1 MSKALVM
8 ASIAPMIS
16 SFNRDNIRLLQ
27 EMGLEVHVL
36 ANFAEDSEKPTGRN
50 QQFRKELEAKG
61 ITVFDVAINR
71 NPVKKTNLQV
81 FFQIKKIFDQEQY
94 ALIHCHSPIG
104 GVLARL
110 AAAEARKN
118 GTKVIYTAHG
128 FHFFDGAP
136 RKNWLLYYPVEKWLA
151 RYTDC
156 LITING
162 EDYEA
167 AHLRKFK
174 TSYLTMME
182 GVGIDQ
188 KCFVPT
194 NDELRERMRTKLGF
208 PKEAFILI
216 YVGELCTRKNQ
227 QVLIETVKLLVPD
240 IANLKLLLVGEGDKR
255 ENFVQQ
261 INELGIVEHV
271 DLLGYREDVNELMQM
286 SDIVVST
293 SKQEGLPVNIM
304 EGMATGL
311 PLVVSNCRGN
321 RDLVRNGQNGFV
333 VEKEE
338 AALFAEAIKKLYTSK
353 ALREIFGTQS
363 LQLVQQYGI
372 DNISMKMKILYQ
384 EMLQT
389 AVTFTLTAAA
399 LTSEQKKTT
408 R

>member
-8 ASIAPMIS
+8 ASIAPMVS

-36 ANFAEDSEKPTGRN
+36 ANFADDSEKPTGRN
-50 QQFRKELEAKG
+50 QQFREELEANG
-61 ITVFDVAINR
+61 ITVFDVAIDR
-71 NPVKKTNLQV
+71 NPLKKTNLQV

-104 GVLARL
+104 GVLTRL
-110 AAAEARKN
+110 AAAEARKS

-128 FHFFDGAP
+128 FHFFNGAP

-162 EDYEA
+162 EDYDA

-174 TSYLTMME
+174 AGYLTMME

-188 KCFVPT
+188 MRFVPT
-194 NDELRERMRTKLGF
+194 DDELRDEVRKKLGF
-208 PKEAFILI
+208 SKDAFILI

-227 QVLIETVKLLVPD
+227 QVLIETAKLLAPD
-240 IANLKLLLVGEGDKR
+240 IPDLKLLLVGEGDKR
-255 ENFVQQ
+255 ASYVRQ
-261 INELGIVEHV
+261 IGELDVEEQV
-271 DLLGYREDVNELMQM
+271 ELLGYRGDINQLMQM
-286 SDIVVST
+286 SDIVVSS

-338 AALFAEAIKKLYTSK
+338 ASLFAEAIKQLYDSK
-353 ALREIFGTQS
+353 SLREAFGAKSVELIQR
-363 LQLVQQYGI
+363 YGI
-372 DNISMKMKILYQ
+372 KNISIKMNDLYH
-384 EMLQT
+384 ETLQMESGASLT
-389 AVTFTLTAAA
+389 EAV
-399 LTSEQKKTT
+399 LTSEQNKTT

>member
-8 ASIAPMIS
+8 ASIAPMVS

-36 ANFAEDSEKPTGRN
+36 ANFADDSEKPTGRN
-50 QQFRKELEAKG
+50 QQFREELEANG
-61 ITVFDVAINR
+61 ITVFDVAIDR
-71 NPVKKTNLQV
+71 NPLKKTNLQV

-104 GVLARL
+104 GVLTRL
-110 AAAEARKN
+110 AAAEARKS

-128 FHFFDGAP
+128 FHFFNGAP

-162 EDYEA
+162 EDYDA

-174 TSYLTMME
+174 AGYLTMME

-188 KCFVPT
+188 MRFVPT
-194 NDELRERMRTKLGF
+194 DDELREEVRKKLGF
-208 PKEAFILI
+208 SKDAFILI

-227 QVLIETVKLLVPD
+227 QFLIETAKLLAPD
-240 IANLKLLLVGEGDKR
+240 IPDLKLLLVGEGDKR
-255 ENFVQQ
+255 ASYVRQ
-261 INELGIVEHV
+261 ISELDVAEQVE
-271 DLLGYREDVNELMQM
+271 LLGYRGDINQLMQM
-286 SDIVVST
+286 SDIVVSS

-338 AALFAEAIKKLYTSK
+338 ASLFAEAIKQLYESK
-353 ALREIFGTQS
+353 SLREAFGAKSVELIQR
-363 LQLVQQYGI
+363 YGI
-372 DNISMKMKILYQ
+372 KNISIKMNDLYH
-384 EMLQT
+384 ETLQMESGASLT
-389 AVTFTLTAAA
+389 EAV
-399 LTSEQKKTT
+399 LTSEQNKTT

>member
-8 ASIAPMIS
+8 ASVAPMIS

-36 ANFAEDSEKPTGRN
+36 ANFAEDSETPTGRN
-50 QQFRKELEAKG
+50 EQFRQELEANG
-61 ITVFDVAINR
+61 VTVFDVAIDR
-71 NPVKKTNLQV
+71 NPLKKINLQV

-94 ALIHCHSPIG
+94 VLIHCHSPIG
-104 GVLARL
+104 GVLTRL
-110 AAAEARKN
+110 AAAEARKS

-128 FHFFDGAP
+128 FHFFNGAP

-174 TSYLTMME
+174 AGYLTMMD

-188 KCFVPT
+188 TRFTPT
-194 NDELRERMRTKLGF
+194 EDVLRGEVREKLGF
-208 PKEAFILI
+208 PQDAFILI
-216 YVGELCTRKNQ
+216 YVGELCARKNQ
-227 QVLIETVKLLVPD
+227 QVLIEAAKLLTPY
-240 IANLKLLLVGEGDKR
+240 ITNLKLLIVGNGDKK
-255 ENFVQQ
+255 ESYTQQ
-261 INELGIVEHV
+261 ISELGIEEQVE
-271 DLLGYREDVNELMQM
+271 LLGYRGDVHQLMQM
-286 SDIVVST
+286 SDVVVSS

-321 RDLVRNGQNGFV
+321 RDLVRDGQNGFV
-333 VEKEE
+333 VEKED
-338 AALFAEAIKKLYTSK
+338 AALFAEAIKTLYASK
-353 ALREIFGTQS
+353 PLRETFGAQS
-363 LQLVQQYGI
+363 LELIQQYGI
-372 DNISMKMKILYQ
+372 KNISIKMKTLYQ
-384 EMLQT
+384 ETLQMAA
-389 AVTFTLTAAA
+389 AVSLTAAT

>member
-61 ITVFDVAINR
+61 ITVFDVAIDR
-71 NPVKKTNLQV
+71 NPLKKTNLQV
-81 FFQIKKIFDQEQY
+81 FFHIKKIFDQEHY

-104 GVLARL
+104 GVLTRL
-110 AAAEARKN
+110 AAAEARKS

-128 FHFFDGAP
+128 FHFFNGAP

-174 TSYLTMME
+174 VGYLTMME

-188 KCFVPT
+188 MRFIPT
-194 NDELRERMRTKLGF
+194 NDALRKEVRTKLGF
-208 PKEAFILI
+208 SQDAFILI

-227 QVLIETVKLLVPD
+227 QVLIETTKLLAPD
-240 IANLKLLLVGEGDKR
+240 IKNLKLLLVGEGDKR
-255 ENFVQQ
+255 ERYIRQ
-261 INELGIVEHV
+261 INELGVSEQV
-271 DLLGYREDVNELMQM
+271 DLLGYRGDVNQLMQL
-286 SDIVVST
+286 SDVVVSS

-321 RDLVRNGQNGFV
+321 RDLVRDGQNGFV

-338 AALFAEAIKKLYTSK
+338 AALFAEAVKKLYASK
-353 ALREIFGTQS
+353 ALRESFGAQS
-363 LQLVQQYGI
+363 LELVQQYGI
-372 DNISMKMKILYQ
+372 NNISIKMKTLYQ
-384 EMLQT
+384 ETLQT
-389 AVTFTLTAAA
+389 AVVVSLTAAT

>member
-61 ITVFDVAINR
+61 VTVFDVAIDR
-71 NPVKKTNLQV
+71 NPLKKTNLQV
-81 FFQIKKIFDQEQY
+81 FFHIKKIFDQEHY

-104 GVLARL
+104 GVLTRL
-110 AAAEARKN
+110 AAAEARKS

-128 FHFFDGAP
+128 FHFFNGAP

-174 TSYLTMME
+174 VGYLTMME

-188 KCFVPT
+188 MRFIPT
-194 NDELRERMRTKLGF
+194 NDALRKEVRTKLGF

-227 QVLIETVKLLVPD
+227 RVLIETAKLLAPD
-240 IANLKLLLVGEGDKR
+240 IADLKLLLVGEGDKR
-255 ENFVQQ
+255 EQYIHQ
-261 INELGIVEHV
+261 ISELGVEEQV
-271 DLLGYREDVNELMQM
+271 ELLGYRGDVNQLMQM
-286 SDIVVST
+286 ADVVVSS

-333 VEKEE
+333 VEEE
-338 AALFAEAIKKLYTSK
+338 AAQFAEAIKELYASK
-353 ALREIFGTQS
+353 ALRKSFGAQS
-363 LQLVQQYGI
+363 LELVQQYGI
-372 DNISMKMKILYQ
+372 NTISLKMKTLYQ
-384 EMLQT
+384 ETLQT
-389 AVTFTLTAAA
+389 AISMSFTAAT